1 MDVPAVGDVSSN
13 NRALASLALSLHA
26 APGRFALLLGSGVSY
41 SAGIPTGWDV
51 VADLIG
57 RLAVAEGE
65 HGRPDDPV
73 AWHLER
79 HGQAPDYSTLL
90 EEIAPTAAQRRDLL
104 ASYFEPTD
112 DEREVG
118 IKTPTRAHR
127 SIAKLVARGTVTVI
141 VTTNFDRLLEQALI
155 AEGVEPA
162 VIATAAAAQGALPL
176 AHSRCTI
183 IKVHGDF
190 LDPNFKNTAGEL
202 SAYEPSVDAILD
214 RVFDEYGLVVCGWS
228 ATWDPALRNAIARCA
243 TRRFGMYWAT
253 RGELTAEANQ
263 LVTHRDA
270 HTLLIDGAD
279 EFFDG
284 LVGKIEALDD
294 LAGRTIAGADLVVA
308 EVKRYIPNP
317 VHRIRLHDLVLDVAE
332 RSVSSIDFD
341 GNPPDNKYDAY
352 LRTARRLEAAS
363 VDVVAALATLG
374 EFAGT
379 DTQNALVTQVIRRLA
394 SPAHDRLGGSTAF
407 INLRCYPALL
417 GLYALGLGACRS
429 ANWAPLLRTFEER
442 VPDHYRDVDVAVL
455 QRLASYNVLDSD
467 ATNHSFGEG
476 SRRRTPVSDF
486 VHDTLSSMLRQ
497 QFRMPEAEF
506 SQLFDEWEFM
516 IGVLVDCQRP
526 GSAPVGRFIW
536 RNRYRY
542 DDRLPDRAI
551 RSSFPLLLAAGIL
564 GGDDTADTVIEKY
577 LQHARRGGLH
587 W

>member
-1 MDVPAVGDVSSN
+1 MPAADDETSN
-13 NRALASLALSLHA
+13 RRAVASLALSMQA

-65 HGRPDDPV
+65 NARPNDPV
-73 AWHLER
+73 AWYLER

-127 SIAKLVARGTVTVI
+127 AIAKLVARGTVTVI
-141 VTTNFDRLLEQALI
+141 VTTNFDRLLEQALV
-155 AEGVEPA
+155 AEGVDPA

-183 IKVHGDF
+183 IKVHGDY

-202 SAYEPSVDAILD
+202 SSYEPSVDATLD
-214 RVFDEYGLVVCGWS
+214 RVFDEYGIVVCGWS

-243 TRRFGMYWAT
+243 SRRFSMYWAT

-263 LVTHRDA
+263 LVTHRA
-270 HTLLIDGAD
+270 ANTLLIQGAD

-284 LVGKIEALDD
+284 LLGKIEALED
-294 LAGRTIAGADLVVA
+294 LAGRTTAGADLVVA

-332 RSVSSIDFD
+332 RSLRSVDFD
-341 GNPPDNKYDAY
+341 GNPPDNRYDTY
-352 LRTARRLEAAS
+352 LKMARRLEAAS
-363 VDVVAALATLG
+363 VDVIAALTTLG
-374 EFAGT
+374 EFAGAEI
-379 DTQNALVTQVIRRLA
+379 QNALAAQVIRRLA
-394 SPAHDRLGGSTAF
+394 SPTHDRLGGSTAF
-407 INLRCYPALL
+407 INLRSYPALL

-429 ANWAPLLRTFEER
+429 ENWPPLLRTFEER
-442 VPDHYRDVDVAVL
+442 LPDHYRGGDVVLL
-455 QRLASYNVLDSD
+455 QRLTSYNVLDGD
-467 ATNHSFGEG
+467 ATNYSFGEG
-476 SRRRTPVSDF
+476 SHRRTPVSDF
-486 VHDTLSSMLRQ
+486 LHDTLSSMLRQ
-497 QFRMPEAEF
+497 QLRMSEAEF

-516 IGVLVDCQRP
+516 IGVLVESQRA
-526 GSAPVGRFIW
+526 GFAPVGRFIW
-536 RNRYRY
+536 RDRFRY
-542 DDRLPDRAI
+542 DDRVPDRAI
-551 RSSFPLLLAAGIL
+551 RSAFPHLCEAGFL
-564 GGDDTADTVIEKY
+564 VEDTVETVIEKY
-577 LQHARRGGLH
+577 LEHARRGGLH